1 MAKIRTSVGRWI
13 WLVIRDGVLSW
24 DLVLGLVAGL
34 VFTYLADRY
43 PKEIGDNVGTVLL
56 GLIPLSLALL
66 TFLVSQHH
74 SFMGL
79 RDDVYDRIIDRVGGI
94 DQVLLPIRIATTA
107 AIALLLYSFLS
118 RITLPLASPFA
129 SSVLLCV
136 GVGGFVWV
144 SVGAWQV
151 YRLVDFHGRQH
162 YQLHRSVREAQDI
175 VDQRRADLREDDNGK
190 SKNS

>member
-79 RDDVYDRIIDRVGGI
+79 RDDVYD
-94 DQVLLPIRIATTA
+94 
-107 AIALLLYSFLS
+107 
-118 RITLPLASPFA
+118 
-129 SSVLLCV
+129 
-136 GVGGFVWV
+136 
-144 SVGAWQV
+144 
-151 YRLVDFHGRQH
+151 
-162 YQLHRSVREAQDI
+162 
-175 VDQRRADLREDDNGK
+175 
-190 SKNS
+190 